1 VSPGDVPPIALWQHA
16 AALVFVVLD
25 IVTRAARS
33 VALMPVGLTKAMI
46 VNCCGD
52 ALAAITPAR
61 LGGDPVRFVWF
72 ARIGVPR
79 SAILAAFATETVING
94 LVLAAGAILLFA
106 GMANTVWPLMTHV
119 MHVATSR
126 SHMTITLVTCA
137 LAALILHALA
147 RRYPHI
153 LERFAVFLRDAWHT
167 FRMQSRRALVLA
179 TLYTILSMLA
189 RMAIL
194 PVLLAR
200 IPGIEAGPLIVS
212 SVGALYALLLA
223 PTPGGLGAIEAG
235 FFAGFGDSMD
245 AREIAALLITWR
257 VYAWLCSAGV
267 GAMLLLRER
276 LVRIQDQS

>member
-1 VSPGDVPPIALWQHA
+1 MSPGDVPPIALWQHA
-16 AALVFVVLD
+16 AALVFVVMD

-79 SAILAAFATETVING
+79 SAIVAAFATETVING
-94 LVLAAGAILLFA
+94 LVLAAGAILLFVV
-106 GMANTVWPLMTHV
+106 MADTVWPLMIHLV
-119 MHVATSR
+119 AVATTR
-126 SHMTITLVTCA
+126 SHITITLVTCA
-137 LAALILHALA
+137 LCALILLALA

-179 TLYTILSMLA
+179 TVYTVLSMLA

-257 VYAWLCSAGV
+257 AYAWLCSAGV
-267 GAMLLLRER
+267 GALLLLRER
-276 LVRIQDQS
+276 LVRVQDQS